1 MTVSLVKLAAG
12 AELSVTID
20 GNGRDLVL
28 VTGLGGTAA
37 FWSPVV
43 PALAK
48 HFRIIRF
55 DQRGIGK
62 STRGTGIVDIA
73 QLARDTLAVLEYVQA
88 REALL
93 LGHSTGGVILQE
105 LALQD
110 ASRVA
115 GLILSATWP
124 GRNRY
129 MEELFRARLAVL
141 KAAPRQYAALGAFL
155 GYPPDYLD
163 ANWSSYETALKGAP
177 LTEPQQ
183 AIVAERIAALIAFDR
198 SSEIGN
204 IKLPTLIQGAQD
216 DLIVPAFLQRE
227 LSKLMPH
234 AALKLLPDGGHFFP
248 VSRTTAFVDTLLG
261 WSEHNL

>member
-1 MTVSLVKLAAG
+1 MTVSLVKLADG
-12 AELSVTID
+12 AELSITID

-73 QLARDTLAVLEYVQA
+73 QLARDTLAVLEHVQA

-93 LGHSTGGVILQE
+93 LGHSTGGAILQE